1 MFPGV
6 GSPETLMS
14 HQLFVTGPTFTPGN
28 ERERLLMAFADL
40 TYERGYE
47 LVRLTDLPERTGV
60 TLATVL
66 GYWQTEEECVLDAL
80 QAGAE
85 QTFSAVAHAFMSDP
99 GDCAA
104 AAHRSLAVL
113 LEFLAASPA
122 LASLSILVPPA
133 LSSRAVA
140 RHKSVLDVFGEFLG
154 PGFAAMGHVP
164 PRPEL
169 VSQIITGGIFE
180 VLRRHA
186 LDRRLHELPA
196 ALPAVSHV
204 CVAAFFGLEEA
215 ARVAA
220 SA

>member
-1 MFPGV
+1 
-6 GSPETLMS
+6 MS
-14 HQLFVTGPTFTPGN
+14 HQIFVTGPTFTPGN

-40 TYERGYE
+40 AYERGYE
-47 LVRLTDLPERTGV
+47 LVRLTDIPERTGV
-60 TLATVL
+60 ALETVL

-80 QAGAE
+80 QTGAE
-85 QTFSAVAHAFMSDP
+85 QTFSAVAQAFMSDP

-104 AAHRSLAVL
+104 AAHRSLGVL
-113 LEFLAASPA
+113 LDFLAASPA
-122 LASLSILVPPA
+122 LASLSILVPPV
-133 LSSRAVA
+133 LSARAVA

-186 LDRRLHELPA
+186 LDRRLHELPT

-204 CVAAFFGLEEA
+204 CIAAFFGLEEA
-215 ARVAA
+215 ARVGAA
-220 SA
+220 A